1 MSLGLGPLMVD
12 IAGTELTAEDARVL
26 AHPLV
31 GSVLLFTRN
40 YKNPGQVTALT
51 AAIRALRTPHL
62 LVAVDHEGGRV
73 QRFREGFTRLP
84 AARLLGRQY
93 DEDRRDG
100 LALAQSVG
108 WLMASELRAVGVD
121 FTFAPC
127 IDLDYGVSEIIG
139 DRAFHSDP
147 DSVAALGVA
156 TLSGLREAGMA
167 AVAKHFPGHGA
178 VVADSHVALPVDRR
192 EFADLEADI
201 RPYRPLIDNNIPGIM
216 AAHVVFPA
224 VDALP
229 ASLSKRWI
237 SGVLRG
243 ELGFHGCVFADDL
256 TMAGAAAFGNVLER
270 AELALAAGCDVLP
283 ICNDRHSVEWVLD
296 RLGANAASAASQA
309 RLVRMRARG
318 EAPADLRESRHWR
331 ETAARIADLWTPPPP
346 LVLTEGE
353 S

>member
-1 MSLGLGPLMVD
+1 MSLGPLMVD
-12 IAGTELTAEDARVL
+12 IAGTELSAEDVRVL
-26 AHPLV
+26 SHPMV

-40 YKNPGQVTALT
+40 YSNPRQAAALT

-62 LVAVDHEGGRV
+62 LIAVDHEGGRV

-84 AARLLGRQY
+84 AARLLGRRF
-93 DEDRRDG
+93 DEDRRDA

-108 WLMASELRAVGVD
+108 WLMAGELRAVGVD
-121 FTFAPC
+121 FSFAPC

-147 DSVAALGVA
+147 DTVAALAVA
-156 TLSGLREAGMA
+156 TMTGMREAGMA

-178 VVADSHVALPVDRR
+178 VVADSHIALPVDRR
-192 EFADLEADI
+192 EFVDLEADI
-201 RPYRPLIDNNIPGIM
+201 RPYRPLIDNNLPGIM

-224 VDALP
+224 MDALP

-237 SGVLRG
+237 TGVLRG
-243 ELGFHGCVFADDL
+243 EMGFHGCVFADDL
-256 TMAGAAAFGNVLER
+256 TMAGAAAFGDAMARV
-270 AELALAAGCDVLP
+270 ELALASGCDVLP
-283 ICNDRHSVEWVLD
+283 ICNDRHSVELVLG
-296 RLGANAASAASQA
+296 RFGANVGSAASQA

-318 EAPADLRESRHWR
+318 EPPAHLCADPHWQ
-331 ETAARIADLWTPPPP
+331 ETAARIAGLSVIPP
-346 LVLTEGE
+346 LVLTEGQ

>member
-1 MSLGLGPLMVD
+1 MSLGPLMVD
-12 IAGTELTAEDARVL
+12 IAGTELSADDVRVL
-26 AHPLV
+26 SHPLV
-31 GSVLLFTRN
+31 GSVLLFSRN
-40 YKNPGQVTALT
+40 YSNPAQVSALT

-62 LVAVDHEGGRV
+62 LIAVDHEGGRV

-84 AARLLGRQY
+84 PVRLLGRRF

-100 LALAQSVG
+100 LVLAQSVA
-108 WLMASELRAVGVD
+108 WLMAAELRAVGVD
-121 FTFAPC
+121 FSFAPC

-147 DSVAALGVA
+147 DTVAALGVA
-156 TLSGLREAGMA
+156 TLVGLREAGMPA
-167 AVAKHFPGHGA
+167 IAKHFPGHGA

-192 EFADLEADI
+192 EFVDLEPDI
-201 RPYRPLIDNNIPGIM
+201 RPYRALIDNNLAGIM

-229 ASLSKRWI
+229 ASLSQRWVN
-237 SGVLRG
+237 GVLRG

-256 TMAGAAAFGNVLER
+256 TMAGAAAFGDVIAR

-283 ICNDRHSVEWVLD
+283 ICNDRHSVESVLE
-296 RLGANAASAASQA
+296 AFETKTVSAASQA

-318 EAPADLRESRHWR
+318 ERQADLHADRRWL
-331 ETAARIADLWTPPPP
+331 ETVARIAALSAIPP

>member
-1 MSLGLGPLMVD
+1 L
-12 IAGTELTAEDARVL
+12 I
-26 AHPLV
+26 
-31 GSVLLFTRN
+31 
-40 YKNPGQVTALT
+40 
-51 AAIRALRTPHL
+51 
-62 LVAVDHEGGRV
+62 AVDHEGGRV

-93 DEDRRDG
+93 DKDRRDG

-121 FTFAPC
+121 FSFAPC
-127 IDLDYGVSEIIG
+127 VDLDYGVSEIIG

-147 DSVAALGVA
+147 DAAAALAVA
-156 TLSGLREAGMA
+156 TLSGMREAGMA

-178 VVADSHVALPVDRR
+178 VVTDSHVALPVDRR

-201 RPYRPLIDNNIPGIM
+201 RPYRPLIDNNVPGIL

-237 SGVLRG
+237 TGVLRG

-256 TMAGAAAFGNVLER
+256 TMAGAAAFGNVVER
-270 AELALAAGCDVLP
+270 TELALVAGCDVLP
-283 ICNDRHSVEWVLD
+283 ICNDRHSVEWVLE
-296 RLGANAASAASQA
+296 RFGANAASAASQA

-318 EAPADLRESRHWR
+318 EAPTDLHGNQHWQD
-331 ETAARIADLWTPPPP
+331 TAERIAALSTPPP

>member
-1 MSLGLGPLMVD
+1 MSFGLGPLMVD
-12 IAGTELTAEDARVL
+12 IAGTELSAEDTPVL
-26 AHPLV
+26 THPLV

-40 YKNPGQVTALT
+40 YSDPRQIAALT
-51 AAIRALRTPHL
+51 ASIRALRSPHL
-62 LVAVDHEGGRV
+62 LIAVDHEGGRV

-121 FTFAPC
+121 FSFAPC
-127 IDLDYGVSEIIG
+127 ADLDYGVSEIIG
-139 DRAFHSDP
+139 DRAFHRDP
-147 DSVAALGVA
+147 DSVAALAVA
-156 TLSGLREAGMA
+156 TLSGMREAGMA

-192 EFADLEADI
+192 EFADLEGDI
-201 RPYRPLIDNNIPGIM
+201 RPYRPLIDNNVPAIM

-237 SGVLRG
+237 TGVLRG

-256 TMAGAAAFGNVLER
+256 SMAGAVAFGNVVER
-270 AELALAAGCDVLP
+270 AELAIAAGCDVLP
-283 ICNDRHSVEWVLD
+283 ICNDRHSVELALD
-296 RLGANAASAASQA
+296 RLGADAVSAASQA

-318 EAPADLRESRHWR
+318 EAPADLHGNRHWQ
-331 ETAARIADLWTPPPP
+331 ETAARIAALRTPPPP
-346 LVLTEGE
+346 LVLGEGE